1 MTEGQLP
8 FVWRCRVVD
17 VLLLL
22 CMNGLIV
29 EVSYMEIKNVYEDPQ
44 MEVIEFS
51 EVDIITT
58 SGGIELPDD
67 DWE

>member
-1 MTEGQLP
+1 
-8 FVWRCRVVD
+8 
-17 VLLLL
+17 
-22 CMNGLIV
+22 
-29 EVSYMEIKNVYEDPQ
+29 MEIKNVYEDPK